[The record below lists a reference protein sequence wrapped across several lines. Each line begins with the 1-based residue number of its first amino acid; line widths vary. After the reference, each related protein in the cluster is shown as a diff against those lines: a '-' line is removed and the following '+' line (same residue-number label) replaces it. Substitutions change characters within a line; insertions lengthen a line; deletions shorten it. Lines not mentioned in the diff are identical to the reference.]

1 MNVEQLLSLLKAK
14 QVYGIFP
21 EEVTDITTDSR
32 QAGPN
37 SIFVASVG
45 YTVDSHR
52 FIPNVIEQGCR
63 FIVTN
68 HRVDVE
74 IGQLVV
80 KDTLRAASI
89 LAQAL
94 FDYPS
99 TKLSTYGVTG
109 TNGKTS
115 VATMIHHL
123 HRALNKNSAY
133 LGTNGLQINETITK
147 GANSTPET
155 VTLIKSI
162 HQALKHDA
170 KAMSFEVSS
179 HGLVLGRLNG
189 VSFDVA
195 IFTNLTQDH
204 LDFHGTMKDYGFA
217 KSLLFSQLGHDFT
230 KPKFAVLNNDD
241 EYSKELTRVT
251 SREIITYGL
260 TKEADFYAYDIQ
272 ADLYGTHFNME
283 TPVGMFKIDS
293 PYIGTFNIYNLMAA
307 IASLFATGHD
317 LNEVVAIIKELP
329 AVEGRLEVLD
339 RSLPIDLII
348 DYAHTPDGMNK
359 LIDAVEPYVKGKL
372 IFLVGMAGER
382 DLSKTA
388 EMGAIA
394 CRADYVIFTPD
405 NPANDDPKKLTD
417 ALEEGATHDR
427 FISFDDRREGILH
440 AIEIAEPGDMVVLAS
455 KGREPYQIMKNYVKV
470 PHRDDL
476 IALEAAHRKF
486 GGTSNEDQTK

>member
-1 MNVEQLLSLLKAK
+1 MNVEQLLSMIKAK
-14 QVYGIFP
+14 QIYGTFP
-21 EEVTDITTDSR
+21 EEITDITTDSR
-32 QAGPN
+32 QAGPQ

-63 FIVTN
+63 MIVVN
-68 HRVDVE
+68 HPVDVS
-74 IGQLVV
+74 IGQVVV
-80 KDTLRAASI
+80 KDTLRTASI
-89 LAQAL
+89 FAQAIY
-94 FDYPS
+94 DYPS
-99 TKLSTYGVTG
+99 TKLKTYGVTG

-123 HRALNKNSAY
+123 HRALNIKSAY
-133 LGTNGLQINETITK
+133 LGTNGLQINEEVTK

-162 HQALKHDA
+162 NKALENGA
-170 KAMSFEVSS
+170 EAMSFEVSS

-217 KSLLFSQLGHDFT
+217 KSLLFSQLGHDFQQ
-230 KPKFAVLNNDD
+230 PKFAVLNQDD
-241 EYSKELTRVT
+241 DFSEELKQVT

-260 TKEADFYAYDIQ
+260 TDASDFYAYDIK
-272 ADLYGTHFNME
+272 ANLYGTHFTMA
-283 TPVGMFKIDS
+283 TPDGTYNITS

-307 IASLFATGHD
+307 MASLYAAGHS
-317 LNEVVAIIKELP
+317 LEQITAVLPELP
-329 AVEGRLEVLD
+329 PVEGRLEVLD
-339 RSLPIDLII
+339 RSLPIDLIV

-359 LIDAVEPYVKGKL
+359 LIDAVKPYVKGKL

-388 EMGAIA
+388 EMGSIA
-394 CRADYVIFTPD
+394 CRADYVIYTPD

-417 ALEEGATHDR
+417 ALEAGATHDR
-427 FISFDDRREGILH
+427 FISFDDRKEGILH
-440 AIEIAEPGDMVVLAS
+440 AIDIAEPGDMVVLAS

-476 IALEAAHRKF
+476 IALEAAHQKF
-486 GGTSNEDQTK
+486 GGTVDED